1 MASFWG
7 KNMIGFILTGH
18 GGFAGGIYSSIK
30 MIAGEQDELYV
41 VEFHDDE
48 TASEFPQRLRSVI
61 SGYAESD
68 DEVIVFCD
76 LQGGTPFN
84 QAMMASAALPNV
96 SVVAGVNLPC
106 MVTAALSR
114 PEAENAESLIEE
126 SLAAGRT
133 GLVHSVLS
141 VSSEDESSQEEGI

>member
-18 GGFAGGIYSSIK
+18 GGFAGGLYSSIK
-30 MIAGEQDELYV
+30 MIAGEQDELSV

-68 DEVIVFCD
+68 DEVIVFCGFAEC
-76 LQGGTPFN
+76 QRCCGGQSALHGHCGTQ
-84 QAMMASAALPNV
+84 QA
-96 SVVAGVNLPC
+96 
-106 MVTAALSR
+106 
-114 PEAENAESLIEE
+114 
-126 SLAAGRT
+126 
-133 GLVHSVLS
+133 
-141 VSSEDESSQEEGI
+141 